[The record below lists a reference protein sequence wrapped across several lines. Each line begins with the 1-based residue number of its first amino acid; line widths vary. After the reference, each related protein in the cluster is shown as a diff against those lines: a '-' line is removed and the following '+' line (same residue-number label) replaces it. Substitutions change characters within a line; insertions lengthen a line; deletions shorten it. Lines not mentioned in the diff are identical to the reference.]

1 MGFSTAGT
9 TWTLYSLNSKNL
21 TYAIW
26 SEQQIPSG
34 AKKGDEMLVIRY
46 NANTNKY
53 TVGTTKL
60 TERTPTGVGNVDPY
74 LALDFADGSWNE
86 YKDIDQS
93 GTKDSY
99 ESAYEVYQQALK
111 DMAAKN

>member
-1 MGFSTAGT
+1 
-9 TWTLYSLNSKNL
+9 
-21 TYAIW
+21 
-26 SEQQIPSG
+26 
-34 AKKGDEMLVIRY
+34 MLVIRY

-74 LALDFADGSWNE
+74 LALDYADGSWNE